1 MPFVGPDA
9 QLARKRRWE
18 HDEDDD
24 DMIRRLYGPEE
35 PSDLIL
41 LNHPHY
47 HQPPQQ
53 SDRARK
59 ILPLSNKRARIAED
73 EILLQDNHNSRRR
86 LSQQLRVLH
95 EQTPSLGSKATS
107 AAATKPLLTPCHICH
122 RKPTKKSQLD
132 SFAEC
137 EGCGERTC
145 FVCIRQC
152 QGWSGDEGSALSEQE
167 VLSRSFHMDDIDDM
181 SPVGE
186 KHPDMNFNS
195 PHMRAKGWNAHGHR
209 TVICSRCCVERGTE
223 GDVVCLGCLS
233 TTEMA

>member
-9 QLARKRRWE
+9 QLAARKRRWE

-24 DMIRRLYGPEE
+24 EMIRRLYGPEE
-35 PSDLIL
+35 SPDLIL

-47 HQPPQQ
+47 HQPSQQ

-73 EILLQDNHNSRRR
+73 EIHLQDNHNSRRR

-95 EQTPSLGSKATS
+95 DQTPSLGSK

-122 RKPTKKSQLD
+122 RRPTKKSQLD

-186 KHPDMNFNS
+186 KHPDKNFS
-195 PHMRAKGWNAHGHR
+195 SSQTRAKGWDAHGHR

>member
-9 QLARKRRWE
+9 QLAARKRRWE

-24 DMIRRLYGPEE
+24 EMIRRLYGPEE
-35 PSDLIL
+35 SSDLIL

-47 HQPPQQ
+47 HQPSQQ

-95 EQTPSLGSKATS
+95 DQTPSLGSK

-122 RKPTKKSQLD
+122 RRPTKKSQLD

-186 KHPDMNFNS
+186 KHTNMKFTS
-195 PHMRAKGWNAHGHR
+195 SQTRAKGWDAHGHR